1 MLNFFAIVFI
11 ILIGLLILIFKN
23 RKLNN
28 AINIKKSYPNKIKKH
43 RKYNNQYQSNKKFF
57 SYEHE
62 EKKFSAF
69 YKKSQRKK
77 MFTLFQSN
85 KEDKLKALK
94 IAEELADKSTLP
106 ILRKG
111 LRDISPEVI
120 EISASLIRK
129 FK

>member
-1 MLNFFAIVFI
+1 MLNFFAIVLI
-11 ILIGLLILIFKN
+11 IFIGLLILIFKN

-28 AINIKKSYPNKIKKH
+28 AINIKKSYPNKVNRH
-43 RKYNNQYQSNKKFF
+43 RKNNNKFLSNKKNF
-57 SYEHE
+57 SYKHE

-69 YKKSQRKK
+69 YKNSQRNK
-77 MFTLFQSN
+77 MFTLFQGN
-85 KEDKLKALK
+85 TEDKLKALK

-111 LRDISPEVI
+111 LKDISPDVI
-120 EISASLIRK
+120 EISAFLIRK